1 MGIRMNVCI
10 YVHMF
15 VRTHVQSCVMTKLT
29 QVMSDPLIAHI
40 DLPYLQRQ
48 SAYNSTCTCTYI
60 RIYICMQVCTS
71 APQSLQY
78 KIYYSEPQLEKTPGI
93 KICAGASVCLAV
105 KSIDACTY
113 VRMHMHELNCSVMHK
128 EFHMSKK
135 NKSTYYHYSIYVYV
149 QRRWRVRRLMHGHVH
164 TYIHMYGSCIKIS
177 QRLTAAYVVITSEL
191 ILMSVQT

>member
-60 RIYICMQVCTS
+60 RIYICMYVG
-71 APQSLQY
+71 LY
-78 KIYYSEPQLEKTPGI
+78 K
-93 KICAGASVCLAV
+93 C
-105 KSIDACTY
+105 SIVAT
-113 VRMHMHELNCSVMHK
+113 
-128 EFHMSKK
+128 
-135 NKSTYYHYSIYVYV
+135 I
-149 QRRWRVRRLMHGHVH
+149 
-164 TYIHMYGSCIKIS
+164 
-177 QRLTAAYVVITSEL
+177 
-191 ILMSVQT
+191 